1 MKKNFTSTLVMF
13 GLLVGL
19 SAWYFLYEQKYRVTQ
34 KEAEDSQKKLIA
46 LNADEVS
53 EIKLEKL
60 KNPPPENS
68 STPLSNP
75 QYESIEIKKNGKDW
89 FITSPVQTA
98 ADSLAVGA
106 LVSAICDAKQERIVE
121 ENPKDISAYGLTYP
135 LIKVSVRK
143 DANTAFQEIDLGI
156 NTPVAYSVYT
166 KVSNQPSVFKSGR
179 TLKSSVDK
187 DLFALRDKNI
197 LTINRQDVKEVEI
210 ESTKESLVL
219 SKDLASNKDNWSLSR
234 ENIPADSLE
243 WSKTLTSLIELKA
256 TKVVSETAD
265 RLAELGLSK
274 PLAKITFN
282 LTNQKKQILLLGK
295 SKDSL
300 FAKREG
306 LDTLFEVDKTL
317 EEKVLTP
324 SSQYRDKHLAK
335 FDRYSISKIKLE
347 TQKESLE
354 LKKTSGDQWK
364 LAADEN
370 SLIDSN
376 QIDSL
381 LTRLQ
386 DIQLTK
392 YLSDKV
398 KSSSSKPDI
407 KISLFEKL
415 DNTEKE
421 VIQLVLSKGP
431 QNSVKGTR
439 NGLPLSFEISKDD
452 FEKLNFSKQTFLKQ
466 EDKNKEAEKPQK
478 KS

>member
-1 MKKNFTSTLVMF
+1 
-13 GLLVGL
+13 
-19 SAWYFLYEQKYRVTQ
+19 
-34 KEAEDSQKKLIA
+34 
-46 LNADEVS
+46 
-53 EIKLEKL
+53 
-60 KNPPPENS
+60 
-68 STPLSNP
+68 
-75 QYESIEIKKNGKDW
+75 
-89 FITSPVQTA
+89 
-98 ADSLAVGA
+98 
-106 LVSAICDAKQERIVE
+106 
-121 ENPKDISAYGLTYP
+121 
-135 LIKVSVRK
+135 
-143 DANTAFQEIDLGI
+143 
-156 NTPVAYSVYT
+156 
-166 KVSNQPSVFKSGR
+166 
-179 TLKSSVDK
+179 
-187 DLFALRDKNI
+187 
-197 LTINRQDVKEVEI
+197 KEVEI